1 MKTTTFLTTSVA
13 FAAATSATT
22 ICSAVP
28 PFNYVSA
35 STAHPQLAPALDV
48 LKQQPI
54 ATWYTDQYVSDL
66 SGLMAKCQDAT
77 PAIVVYGLPQ
87 KDCAHGYSS
96 EGSNANTADY
106 AKWIQK
112 LMDQVGSNRD
122 VVYILEPD
130 ALGLLANNPC
140 ATQHNYKANLRIA
153 IEMLAS
159 NPKAKIYADV
169 AAWGDMAKTTSIL
182 NELKEAG
189 RLSGIAINTSNYVS
203 NDKLLATCQSYSAAT
218 NGLHCIF
225 DTSRNFNGSPS
236 SEWCNAKSGGIG
248 SPPTANTGYPL
259 VDYFLWLKV
268 PGESDGQCNDA
279 GRTSDAAVGPSAGQF
294 FPDGLERLWNQGH
307 FVQKQGLP
315 KIGGAWPQS
324 TTASPTPV
332 VTPAPTPAAT
342 NAPAS
347 PTSTPTTSTTTRMP
361 TTDSSTTGSPVTETP
376 TTETPVSTSNVPSVY
391 RSTSGSVAHGSD
403 VLDTPTPPTYD
414 AKPTPS
420 ATSQTYT
427 ASTGAR
433 DTGTDSTT
441 IALSTLVGVGAV
453 AAVAMAAVAVR
464 KRITQDK
471 ADLELERDVSGIVIL
486 STDRAQTSIL

>member
-1 MKTTTFLTTSVA
+1 M
-13 FAAATSATT
+13 
-22 ICSAVP
+22 P
-28 PFNYVSA
+28 PFNYISA
-35 STAHPQLAPALDV
+35 TSAHPQLAPALDV

-66 SGLMAKCQDAT
+66 SGLMTKCQDAT

-87 KDCAHGYSS
+87 KDCAHGYSTA
-96 EGSNANTADY
+96 GGNANTADY
-106 AKWIQK
+106 AKWIQG

-122 VVYILEPD
+122 VIYILEPD
-130 ALGLLANNPC
+130 ALGLIANNPC
-140 ATQHNYKANLRIA
+140 ASQHNYKANLLIA

-169 AAWGDMAKTTSIL
+169 AAWGDVSKTTAIL
-182 NELKEAG
+182 NELKAAG

-203 NDKLLATCQSYSAAT
+203 NDKLLSTCQTYSAAT
-218 NGLHCIF
+218 QGLHCIF

-236 SEWCNAKSGGIG
+236 SEWCNAKSAGIG
-248 SPPTANTGYPL
+248 APPTANTGYPL
-259 VDYFLWLKV
+259 VDFFLWLKV

-279 GRTSDAAVGPSAGQF
+279 GRTSDAAVGPGAGQF

-315 KIGGAWPQS
+315 KIGGSWPQT

-347 PTSTPTTSTTTRMP
+347 PTSTPTISSATPLP
-361 TTDSSTTGSPVTETP
+361 TTDSSGTASPTPVTETP
-376 TTETPVSTSNVPSVY
+376 ATETPVSTSNVPSVY
-391 RSTSGSVAHGSD
+391 QSTTGSVTHGGD
-403 VLDTPTPPTYD
+403 ILDTPTPPTYD
-414 AKPTPS
+414 VKPTPS
-420 ATSQTYT
+420 TTLQSYT

-433 DTGTDSTT
+433 DNGTDSTT
-441 IALSTLVGVGAV
+441 IALSSLVGVGAV

-471 ADLELERDVSGIVIL
+471 AAMELERDASGIVIL